1 MAKSLK
7 SKRSKPEQ
15 EGELSSTSSPQEDG
29 IIRVL
34 LVEDNPGDAF
44 LIQGMLGVKRSEDAL
59 QYEITHVDKLEEAL
73 QTLAQKD
80 FSVVLLDLSLPD
92 SHGLTTLE
100 KVVAQSPIVPI
111 VVFTG
116 LDDETVA
123 MQAVQQGAQDFLV
136 KGQVTPGSLIHAIRY
151 SIERQQNEL
160 ALKQKTIELER
171 VNKELR
177 KRSLELEAA
186 NTELEAFNY
195 TVSHDLRNPLTGIK
209 TGCALLTAYMG
220 NEDPRLQKYLGTIQD
235 YTRHMATLLEGL
247 LQLSNIGRNP
257 IQAQVVNLSSTVQT
271 IARQLLQQ
279 EPKRN
284 VKFVIEPQINVEG
297 DTHLLWVAL
306 ENILGNAW
314 KYTGALD
321 HAQIEFGKTTLNH
334 VSREPL
340 NAAET
345 IAPNQPIYFVR
356 DNGAGFDLNQADRIF
371 LPFQRLTNSE
381 DFSGSGIGLSTVQ
394 RIIHCH
400 GGQIWFDAVVN
411 QGATF
416 YWTLA
421 HKQ

>member
-1 MAKSLK
+1 MTESLT
-7 SKRSKPEQ
+7 SKHIQSQTATEPA
-15 EGELSSTSSPQEDG
+15 GDSLSTQQD
-29 IIRVL
+29 IHVL

-44 LIQGMLGVKRSEDAL
+44 LIQGMLGVKRNGDAI
-59 QYEITHVDKLEEAL
+59 QYQLTHVVKLEEAIHVL
-73 QTLAQKD
+73 KQVT
-80 FSVVLLDLSLPD
+80 FNVILLDLSLPD
-92 SHGLTTLE
+92 SHGLDTLE
-100 KVVAQSPIVPI
+100 KVLAHASTLPI

-136 KGQVTPGSLIHAIRY
+136 KGQVTPGSLVHAIRY
-151 SIERQQNEL
+151 SIERQQNKL

-171 VNKELR
+171 ANKELR

-209 TGCALLTAYMG
+209 TGCALLTVYMG
-220 NEDPRLQKYLGTIQD
+220 NRDPRLQKYLSTIQD

-257 IQAQVVNLSSTVQT
+257 IQPQTVNLSSTVQT

-279 EPKRN
+279 EPNRN
-284 VKFVIEPQINVEG
+284 VKFIIPTHINVQG

-306 ENILGNAW
+306 ENLLGNAW
-314 KYTGALD
+314 KYTSALP
-321 HAQIEFGKTTLNH
+321 HAQIEFGKTTLTE
-334 VSREPL
+334 VSRQPL

-345 IAPNQPIYFVR
+345 IAPEQPIYFIR
-356 DNGAGFDLNQADRIF
+356 DNGAGFDMNQAERIF
-371 LPFQRLTNSE
+371 LPFQRLTSSGE
-381 DFSGSGIGLSTVQ
+381 FTGSGIGLSTVQ

-400 GGQIWFDAVVN
+400 GGQIWFDAAVN

>member
-1 MAKSLK
+1 MMAKSP
-7 SKRSKPEQ
+7 KPKQ
-15 EGELSSTSSPQEDG
+15 SSPQQAGESSASSPSAAS
-29 IIRVL
+29 IHVL

-44 LIQGMLGVKRSEDAL
+44 LIQGMLGVQRSTDSIHYQL
-59 QYEITHVDKLEEAL
+59 THVDKLKDAIKAL
-73 QTLAQKD
+73 QKSD
-80 FSVVLLDLSLPD
+80 FNVILLDLSLPD
-92 SHGLTTLE
+92 SHGLATLE
-100 KVVAQSPIVPI
+100 KVLAHAPLPI

-123 MQAVQQGAQDFLV
+123 MQAVHQGAQDFLV
-136 KGQVTPGSLIHAIRY
+136 KGQVTQGSLVHAIRY

-171 VNKELR
+171 LNKELR

-209 TGCALLTAYMG
+209 TGCALLAAYLG
-220 NEDPRLQKYLGTIQD
+220 EKDPRLQKYLGTIQD

-257 IQAQVVNLSSTVQT
+257 IQSQSVNLSTTIQT

-279 EPKRN
+279 EPERN
-284 VKFVIEPQINVEG
+284 VKFVIAPQINVEG

-306 ENILGNAW
+306 ENLLGNAW
-314 KYTGALD
+314 KYTSALD
-321 HAQIEFGKTTLNH
+321 HAQIEFGQTTLAN
-334 VSREPL
+334 VNLEPL

-356 DNGAGFDLNQADRIF
+356 DNGIGFDMGHADRIF
-371 LPFQRLTNSE
+371 LPFQRLSDSA
-381 DFSGSGIGLSTVQ
+381 DFAGSGIGLSTVQ

-400 GGQIWFDAVVN
+400 GGQIWFNATVN

-421 HKQ
+421 HKI

>member
-7 SKRSKPEQ
+7 SKRTNSQPEGQ
-15 EGELSSTSSPQEDG
+15 PCAQTSSTEEVN
-29 IIRVL
+29 IRVL

-44 LIQGMLGVKRSEDAL
+44 LIQGMLGVKRSDDPIEYQL
-59 QYEITHVDKLEEAL
+59 THVDKLEDAL
-73 QTLAQKD
+73 SALKESD
-80 FSVVLLDLSLPD
+80 FDVVLLDLSLPD
-92 SHGLTTLE
+92 SHGLSTLS
-100 KVVAQSPIVPI
+100 KVIQQVPILPI

-123 MQAVQQGAQDFLV
+123 MQAVHEGAQDFLV
-136 KGQVTPGSLIHAIRY
+136 KGQVTPGSLVHSIRY

-171 VNKELR
+171 LNKELR
-177 KRSLELEAA
+177 KRTLELEAA

-209 TGCALLTAYMG
+209 TGCALLTTYMG
-220 NEDPRLQKYLGTIQD
+220 DQDPRVKTYLNTIQD

-257 IQAQVVNLSSTVQT
+257 IQLQVVNLSSTVQT

-279 EPKRN
+279 EPERK
-284 VKFVIEPQINVEG
+284 VKFIIEPKIAVDG

-306 ENILGNAW
+306 ENLLGNAW
-314 KYTGALD
+314 KYTSALD
-321 HAQIEFGKTTLNH
+321 HAQIEFGKTTLAG
-334 VSREPL
+334 VDREPL

-345 IAPNQPIYFVR
+345 IAPNQPVYFVR
-356 DNGAGFDLNQADRIF
+356 DNGAGFDMSYADRIF
-371 LPFQRLTNSE
+371 LPFQRLSNAE

-400 GGQIWFDAVVN
+400 GGQIWFDATVN

>member
-7 SKRSKPEQ
+7 SKQSQPQPK
-15 EGELSSTSSPQEDG
+15 GENSTSSAPVEEVNIQ
-29 IIRVL
+29 VL

-44 LIQGMLGVKRSEDAL
+44 LIQGMLGLKRSDDSI
-59 QYEITHVDKLEEAL
+59 QYQLTHVDKLEDAL
-73 QTLAQKD
+73 QAIQQETFD
-80 FSVVLLDLSLPD
+80 VVLLDLSLPD
-92 SHGLTTLE
+92 SHGLGTLE
-100 KVVAQSPIVPI
+100 KVIAAAATLPI

-116 LDDETVA
+116 LDDEKVA
-123 MQAVQQGAQDFLV
+123 MQAVHQGAQDFLV
-136 KGQVTPGSLIHAIRY
+136 KGQVTPGSLVHAIRY

-171 VNKELR
+171 LNKELR
-177 KRSLELEAA
+177 KRSLKLEAA

-220 NEDPRLQKYLGTIQD
+220 DQDPRVKVYLNTIQD

-257 IQAQVVNLSSTVQT
+257 IQKKVVNLSTTVQT

-279 EPKRN
+279 EPERN
-284 VKFVIEPQINVEG
+284 VKFVIEPQLSVEG

-306 ENILGNAW
+306 ENLLGNAW
-314 KYTGALD
+314 KYTGILE
-321 HAQIEFGKTTLNH
+321 HAQIEFGKTSFSDVNLL
-334 VSREPL
+334 PP
-340 NAAET
+340 NAEET
-345 IAPNQPIYFVR
+345 IAPNQPIYFVK
-356 DNGAGFDLNQADRIF
+356 DNGAGFDMEQAERIF
-371 LPFQRLTNSE
+371 LPFQRMTNSA

-400 GGQIWFDAVVN
+400 GGQIWFDATVN

-421 HKQ
+421 NKQ

>member
-7 SKRSKPEQ
+7 PKRTNSPPE
-15 EGELSSTSSPQEDG
+15 EERSSHEDAK
-29 IIRVL
+29 IRVL

-44 LIQGMLGVKRSEDAL
+44 LIQGMLGVKRSDDSIEYQL
-59 QYEITHVDKLEEAL
+59 THVDKLEDALGALAKTEFEA
-73 QTLAQKD
+73 
-80 FSVVLLDLSLPD
+80 VLLDLSLPD
-92 SHGLTTLE
+92 SHGLATLNQVLE
-100 KVVAQSPIVPI
+100 QAPTLPI

-123 MQAVQQGAQDFLV
+123 MQAVHQGAQDFLV
-136 KGQVTPGSLIHAIRY
+136 KGQVTPGSLVHAIRY
-151 SIERQQNEL
+151 SIERQQNEI

-171 VNKELR
+171 VNKALR
-177 KRSLELEAA
+177 RRSIELEAA

-209 TGCALLTAYMG
+209 TGCALLTTYMG
-220 NEDPRLQKYLGTIQD
+220 DQDPRVKTYLNTIQD

-257 IQAQVVNLSSTVQT
+257 IQLQVVNLSSTVQT

-279 EPKRN
+279 EPERN
-284 VKFVIEPQINVEG
+284 VKFVIEPKIGVDG

-306 ENILGNAW
+306 ENLLGNAW
-314 KYTGALD
+314 KYTSALD
-321 HAQIEFGKTTLNH
+321 HAQIEFGKTTLAG
-334 VSREPL
+334 VTREPL

-345 IAPNQPIYFVR
+345 VAPNQPIYFVR
-356 DNGAGFDLNQADRIF
+356 DNGAGFDMSAADRIF
-371 LPFQRLTNSE
+371 LPFQRLSNAE

>member
-1 MAKSLK
+1 MTKSLQ
-7 SKRSKPEQ
+7 SKRTQPHQ
-15 EGELSSTSSPQEDG
+15 GGEGTASSPSTAAAN
-29 IIRVL
+29 IHVL

-44 LIQGMLGVKRSEDAL
+44 LIQGMLGVKRTTDSI
-59 QYEITHVDKLEEAL
+59 QYQITHVDKLEDAL
-73 QTLAQKD
+73 QALQQTT
-80 FSVVLLDLSLPD
+80 FSVILLDLSLPD

-100 KVVAQSPIVPI
+100 KVLTQTTASPI

-136 KGQVTPGSLIHAIRY
+136 KGQVTPGSLTHAIRY

-160 ALKQKTIELER
+160 ALKQKTIELEEA
-171 VNKELR
+171 NKALR

-220 NEDPRLQKYLGTIQD
+220 DQDPRLQKYLSTIQD

-257 IQAQVVNLSSTVQT
+257 IQPQTVNLSSTVQT

-279 EPKRN
+279 EPDRN
-284 VKFVIEPQINVEG
+284 VKFVIPTHINVEG

-306 ENILGNAW
+306 ENLLGNSW
-314 KYTGALD
+314 KYTSALD
-321 HAQIEFGKTTLNH
+321 HAQIEFGTTTLTD
-334 VSREPL
+334 VSRQPP

-345 IAPNQPIYFVR
+345 IASDQPIYFIQ
-356 DNGAGFDLNQADRIF
+356 DNGPGFDMSQAELIFMPFHRITSSGEF
-371 LPFQRLTNSE
+371 A
-381 DFSGSGIGLSTVQ
+381 GSGIGLSTVQ

-400 GGQIWFDAVVN
+400 GGQIWFDAAVN
-411 QGATF
+411 RGATF

-421 HKQ
+421 HKS

>member
-1 MAKSLK
+1 MAKSSQPK
-7 SKRSKPEQ
+7 STPANDSE
-15 EGELSSTSSPQEDG
+15 ENLAATSPTEAAN
-29 IIRVL
+29 IHVL

-44 LIQGMLGVKRSEDAL
+44 LIQGMLGVSRSDDPR
-59 QYEITHVDKLEEAL
+59 QYRLTHVDTLENAL
-73 QTLAQKD
+73 EVLQQKD
-80 FSVVLLDLSLPD
+80 FHVILLDLSLPD
-92 SHGLTTLE
+92 SHGLQTLE
-100 KVVAQSPIVPI
+100 KVLVHAATLPI

-123 MQAVQQGAQDFLV
+123 MKAVQQGAQDFLV
-136 KGQVTPGSLIHAIRY
+136 KGQVTPGSLVHAIRY

-171 VNKELR
+171 VNKALR

-220 NEDPRLQKYLGTIQD
+220 DQDPKLQKYLGTIQE

-257 IQAQVVNLSSTVQT
+257 IQPQTVNLSSTVQT

-279 EPKRN
+279 EPERN
-284 VKFVIEPQINVEG
+284 VKFLIPTHVHVEG

-306 ENILGNAW
+306 ENLLGNAW
-314 KYTGALD
+314 KYTSALD
-321 HAQIEFGKTTLNH
+321 HAQIEFGKTTLTDI
-334 VSREPL
+334 SRHPP

-345 IAPNQPIYFVR
+345 VAPNQPIYFIR
-356 DNGAGFDLNQADRIF
+356 DNGPGFDMSQAERIF
-371 LPFQRLTNSE
+371 LPFQRLSSSE
-381 DFSGSGIGLSTVQ
+381 SFSGSGIGLSTVQ

-421 HKQ
+421 QK

>member
-1 MAKSLK
+1 MMAKSLK
-7 SKRSKPEQ
+7 SK
-15 EGELSSTSSPQEDG
+15 STPPDQNDKRLDSSPPDESIQ
-29 IIRVL
+29 VL

-44 LIQGMLGVKRSEDAL
+44 LIQGMLGVKRSDDAI
-59 QYEITHVDKLEEAL
+59 QYQLTHVDKLEDALSAL
-73 QTLAQKD
+73 QKQN
-80 FSVVLLDLSLPD
+80 FSAILLDLSLPD
-92 SHGLTTLE
+92 SHGLETLE
-100 KVVAQSPIVPI
+100 KVLSHSPTLPI

-136 KGQVTPGSLIHAIRY
+136 KGQVTPGSLTHAIRY

-171 VNKELR
+171 VNKALR

-220 NEDPRLQKYLGTIQD
+220 DQDPRLQKYLGTIQD

-257 IQAQVVNLSSTVQT
+257 IQPQTVNLSSTVQT

-279 EPKRN
+279 EPERN
-284 VKFVIEPQINVEG
+284 VKFVIPTHILVEG

-306 ENILGNAW
+306 ENLLGNAW
-314 KYTGALD
+314 KYTSALN
-321 HAQIEFGKTTLNH
+321 HAQIEFGKTKLTE
-334 VSREPL
+334 VSQHPP
-340 NAAET
+340 NADET
-345 IAPNQPIYFVR
+345 IAPDQPIFFIR
-356 DNGAGFDLNQADRIF
+356 DNGPGFDMSQAERIF
-371 LPFQRLTNSE
+371 LPFQRLTSAE

-400 GGQIWFDAVVN
+400 GGQIWFDAAVN

>member
-7 SKRSKPEQ
+7 SKRTQPDQ
-15 EGELSSTSSPQEDG
+15 EVKLASPSSSEEG
-29 IIRVL
+29 GVIRVL

-44 LIQGMLGVKRSEDAL
+44 LIQGMLGVKHNDDAI
-59 QYEITHVDKLEEAL
+59 QYHLTHVDKLEDAL
-73 QTLAQKD
+73 QALAQTD
-80 FSVVLLDLSLPD
+80 FNVVLLDLSLPD
-92 SHGLTTLE
+92 SHGLVTLE
-100 KVVAQSPIVPI
+100 KVVAQNQILPI

-136 KGQVTPGSLIHAIRY
+136 KGQVTPGSLTHAIRY
-151 SIERQQNEL
+151 AIERQQNEL

-171 VNKELR
+171 LNKELR

-220 NEDPRLQKYLGTIQD
+220 NKDPRLQKYLGTIQD

-257 IQAQVVNLSSTVQT
+257 IQPQVVNLSSTVQT

-279 EPKRN
+279 EPERN
-284 VKFVIEPQINVEG
+284 VKFVIEPQVNVEG

-306 ENILGNAW
+306 ENLLGNAW

-321 HAQIEFGKTTLNH
+321 HAQIEFGKTTLTK

-340 NAAET
+340 NASET

-356 DNGAGFDLNQADRIF
+356 DNGAGFDMSHADRIF
-371 LPFQRLTNSE
+371 LPFQRLTHSE

-421 HKQ
+421 YKQ